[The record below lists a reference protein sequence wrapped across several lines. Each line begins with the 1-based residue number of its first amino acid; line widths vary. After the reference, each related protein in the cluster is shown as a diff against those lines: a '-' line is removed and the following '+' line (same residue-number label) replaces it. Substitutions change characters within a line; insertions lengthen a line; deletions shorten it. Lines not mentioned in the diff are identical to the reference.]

1 MLRLLLMEGFSMMRW
16 ITRLA
21 AIGLAAAL
29 IGFLWSR
36 ANSDFEDEDFDEEIP
51 IEFDV
56 PLESGSTGAPAAIND
71 ADTGDGPGAN
81 LDGAASG
88 ASSAP
93 PTAASPAAVAEP
105 EQDDLTLIR
114 GIGPAFQ
121 KRLNDVGIMTFK
133 QLANADPQ
141 SLEAGGIEGVGVD
154 LPSWIEQAR
163 TLAAGSAG

>member
-1 MLRLLLMEGFSMMRW
+1 MMRW

-56 PLESGSTGAPAAIND
+56 PLESASAGAGAPAAIND

-81 LDGAASG
+81 LDRRRERREFRPVHRRGSGDRRRAGAGRPDAYPGYRSRVPE
-88 ASSAP
+88 AP
-93 PTAASPAAVAEP
+93 QRRRES
-105 EQDDLTLIR
+105 
-114 GIGPAFQ
+114 
-121 KRLNDVGIMTFK
+121 
-133 QLANADPQ
+133 
-141 SLEAGGIEGVGVD
+141 
-154 LPSWIEQAR
+154 
-163 TLAAGSAG
+163 

>member
-1 MLRLLLMEGFSMMRW
+1 MMRW

-56 PLESGSTGAPAAIND
+56 PLESASAGAGAPAAIND

-81 LDGAASG
+81 FDGAASG

-93 PTAASPAAVAEP
+93 STDAAPATVAEP

-121 KRLNDVGIMTFK
+121 KRLNDAGIMTFN

>member
-1 MLRLLLMEGFSMMRW
+1 MLLASQARARGPGSSGPRISRYLLMEGFSMMRW

-56 PLESGSTGAPAAIND
+56 PLESAPAGAGAPAAIND

-81 LDGAASG
+81 FDGAACFFND
-88 ASSAP
+88 
-93 PTAASPAAVAEP
+93 TA
-105 EQDDLTLIR
+105 T
-114 GIGPAFQ
+114 
-121 KRLNDVGIMTFK
+121 T
-133 QLANADPQ
+133 
-141 SLEAGGIEGVGVD
+141 
-154 LPSWIEQAR
+154 
-163 TLAAGSAG
+163 

>member
-1 MLRLLLMEGFSMMRW
+1 MEGFSMMRW

-56 PLESGSTGAPAAIND
+56 PLESAPAGGVPGAVND
-71 ADTGDGPGAN
+71 GDTGEGPGAN
-81 LDGAASG
+81 MDGAASE
-88 ASSAP
+88 ASAAPAAGSAP
-93 PTAASPAAVAEP
+93 AADAESDR
-105 EQDDLTLIR
+105 DDLTLIR

-121 KRLNDVGIMTFK
+121 K
-133 QLANADPQ
+133 
-141 SLEAGGIEGVGVD
+141 
-154 LPSWIEQAR
+154 
-163 TLAAGSAG
+163 